1 MKFTYTHMYY
11 LLFLVTP
18 LAGVW
23 IEIQNPT
30 ACLWQENV
38 SLPSRECGLKFS
50 CDHRQDGLCIVTPL
64 AGVWIEIAVTFYHA
78 LHNAVT
84 PLAGVW
90 IEIVP
95 KACFAA
101 AFTVT
106 PLAGVW
112 IEILGVEETFRNRE
126 ASLPSREC
134 GLKY

>member
-1 MKFTYTHMYY
+1 M
-11 LLFLVTP
+11 
-18 LAGVW
+18 
-23 IEIQNPT
+23 
-30 ACLWQENV
+30 
-38 SLPSRECGLKFS
+38 SLPSRECGLKFIGIYIN
-50 CDHRQDGLCIVTPL
+50 RITYRFVTPL

-112 IEILGVEETFRNRE
+112 IEISFFVPLYFP
-126 ASLPSREC
+126 SLSHSPRGSVD
-134 GLKY
+134 